1 MKKRGYPLTTGILAL
16 ATVAAAAGFWR
27 VFTGDTWIIPLLA
40 MVLSI
45 HLLGWWFRRTNTS
58 FSLAVIATIMVIA
71 LVSVWAVLP
80 SSTAHGV
87 PWTTTWDAV
96 RSALDHLGS
105 GVPHP
110 PVHPD
115 AGYMLEA
122 LWLVGIGAAL
132 ADWSAFRVG
141 SALQGI
147 VPAVGIFA
155 LCQVLGGS
163 IHGTVLIAGL
173 TGAST
178 AFLLAHRATV
188 GRARATWL
196 GGSPNGYLRSVIRA
210 GAIGVVAATVVA
222 IGIGS
227 QLPSSAA
234 LGSDRQAPARPH
246 SAAASPP
253 HAAERTVPAPSTSTA
268 VVQSK
273 PRTAPTAVPASR
285 NGPGT
290 ADHMS
295 PNVPQPG
302 RPRWPFAVLAALVA
316 LAGWITLNVGY
327 RRMRWRH
334 RRRGDG
340 HPTPAYSVRVAW
352 AELTETLASWN
363 LHRDRAETRV
373 EFGQR
378 VGSSLAIQFR
388 ATARRHSS
396 DCESA
401 ELLRIESPRVAAIA
415 DRVAFSDDPLP
426 PDLAWS
432 AVAATEQI
440 VKTLRAWA
448 SFGAKVVGLVVP
460 HRSRVVGRVD

>member
-1 MKKRGYPLTTGILAL
+1 MKKRGYPLATAILAL

-27 VFTGDTWIIPLLA
+27 VFTGNTWIVPLLA

-45 HLLGWWFRRTNTS
+45 HLLGWWFRRTNAP

-96 RSALDHLGS
+96 RSALDHLGN

-122 LWLVGIGAAL
+122 LWLVGMGAAL
-132 ADWSAFRVG
+132 ADWLAFRVG
-141 SALQGI
+141 STLQGI
-147 VPAVGIFA
+147 APAVGIFA

-178 AFLLAHRATV
+178 AYLLAHRATV
-188 GRARATWL
+188 GRAGATWL
-196 GGSPNGYLRSVIRA
+196 GGSPSGYLRSVIRA
-210 GAIGVVAATVVA
+210 GAIGVVATTAVA

-227 QLPSSAA
+227 QLPNSAA
-234 LGSDRQAPARPH
+234 LGADRQTPVRPH
-246 SAAASPP
+246 SGAPSPP
-253 HAAERTVPAPSTSTA
+253 HAAEKTVPAPSTSTSI
-268 VVQSK
+268 VQPK
-273 PRTAPTAVPASR
+273 PQTAPTALPTSR
-285 NGPGT
+285 NGPGRG
-290 ADHMS
+290 DHIS
-295 PNVPQPG
+295 PNVPQHG
-302 RPRWPFAVLAALVA
+302 RPVWPFAVLAALVA
-316 LAGWITLNVGY
+316 LGGWITLNAGY
-327 RRMRWRH
+327 RQMRWRH

-352 AELTETLASWN
+352 AELTETLALWD
-363 LHRDRAETRV
+363 LHRDRAETRA

-378 VGSSLAIQFR
+378 VGASLAIQIR
-388 ATARRHSS
+388 TTSRRHSH
-396 DCESA
+396 DRESA
-401 ELLRIESPRVAAIA
+401 ELLRIEPPRVAAIA

-432 AVAATEQI
+432 AVLTTEQI
-440 VKTLRAWA
+440 VSTLRARA
-448 SFGAKVVGLVVP
+448 SFGAKIVGLLVP
-460 HRSRVVGRVD
+460 RRSWVVGRVD

>member
-1 MKKRGYPLTTGILAL
+1 MKKRGYPLTTALLAL
-16 ATVAAAAGFWR
+16 ATVAAATGFWR
-27 VFTGDTWIIPLLA
+27 VFTGNTWIVPLLA

-45 HLLGWWFRRTNTS
+45 HLLGWWFRRTNTP
-58 FSLAVIATIMVIA
+58 FSLAVIATMMVIA

-87 PWTTTWDAV
+87 PWTATWAAA
-96 RSALDHLGS
+96 RSALDHVGD

-163 IHGTVLIAGL
+163 THGTVLIAGL

-178 AFLLAHRATV
+178 AYLLAHRATV

-210 GAIGVVAATVVA
+210 GAIGVVTTTAVA

-227 QLPSSAA
+227 QLPNSAA
-234 LGSDRQAPARPH
+234 LGADRQTAVRPH
-246 SAAASPP
+246 SAAPPP
-253 HAAERTVPAPSTSTA
+253 HAAEKTVPAPATPTSIA
-268 VVQSK
+268 QPK
-273 PRTAPTAVPASR
+273 PQTAPTAAPATRS
-285 NGPGT
+285 GPVKG
-290 ADHMS
+290 DHVGPS
-295 PNVPQPG
+295 VPQHG
-302 RPRWPFAVLAALVA
+302 RPVWPVAVLAALVA
-316 LAGWITLNVGY
+316 LAAWIAVNVGY
-327 RRMRWRH
+327 RQMRWRQ

-352 AELTETLASWN
+352 AELTETLALWN

-378 VGSSLAIQFR
+378 VGASLAIKFR
-388 ATARRHSS
+388 TTSRRDSP
-396 DCESA
+396 DGERA
-401 ELLRIESPRVAAIA
+401 ELLRVDPPRVAAIA
-415 DRVAFSDDPLP
+415 DRVAFSDDALP

-432 AVAATEQI
+432 AVATTEEI
-440 VKTLRAWA
+440 VRTLRAQA
-448 SFGAKVVGLVVP
+448 SFGAKIMTLVLP
-460 HRSRVVGRVD
+460 RRSRVVGRFD